1 MTRPL
6 KKPAQHGPSSVLI
19 SRIEHLRS
27 LLQNLPESLPLDPPE
42 TKYHFGM
49 DVELVV
55 EEGTWFA
62 FNRSLEVCF
71 ETHKLGPNATIVFR
85 ERGRRYETL
94 IQMFKDATKALA
106 TDAEREFLREVWL
119 ERLIKAAELQGA
131 KHKK

>member
-19 SRIEHLRS
+19 SCIEHLQS
-27 LLQNLPESLPLDPPE
+27 LLQNLPKSLPLDPPE

-49 DVELVV
+49 DVEHVV

-71 ETHKLGPNATIVFR
+71 EIHKLGPNATIVFR
-85 ERGRRYETL
+85 ERGQHYETL
-94 IQMFKDATKALA
+94 IQMFKDATKALT
-106 TDAEREFLREVWL
+106 TDAEHEFLHKVWL
-119 ERLIKAAELQGA
+119 ECLIKAAELQGA
-131 KHKK
+131 THKK